1 MGKRIYTDAQ
11 REEAARL
18 FAASTLGQEST
29 VNYVAEQ
36 IGMSANTVR
45 LLAASRG
52 LTKPERKYQ
61 QHRMPDDEQ
70 QWIREVMAELATTKN
85 QLAKSQSTCERC
97 PMVKHTG
104 DGRATT
110 LCVSGGCL
118 LGKNKQEVF
127 VE

>member
-11 REEAARL
+11 REEAAQL

-36 IGMSANTVR
+36 IGMSASTVR
-45 LLAASRG
+45 ALAASRG
-52 LTKPERKYQ
+52 LTKTERKYPR
-61 QHRMPDDEQ
+61 HELPADEQ
-70 QWIREVMAELATTKN
+70 QWLREVKAELATTKN
-85 QLAKSQSTCERC
+85 QLANSQSTCERC
-97 PMVKHTG
+97 PMVKPAG
-104 DGRATT
+104 GGRATT

-127 VE
+127 AE

>member
-11 REEAARL
+11 REEGRTIIC
-18 FAASTLGQEST
+18 ASTLDQNST

-61 QHRMPDDEQ
+61 QHGMPDDEQ

-85 QLAKSQSTCERC
+85 QFRQITVNL
-97 PMVKHTG
+97 
-104 DGRATT
+104 
-110 LCVSGGCL
+110 
-118 LGKNKQEVF
+118 
-127 VE
+127 